1 MQMVVSDGR
10 LDVTAIAVGIGSIYG
25 WKFPFTVM
33 LYSGDSKSTAVSSVI
48 FSSLQGSLP
57 SGKTTMRVIS
67 L

>member
-10 LDVTAIAVGIGSIYG
+10 LDVTAIG
-25 WKFPFTVM
+25 WDRIHLWMDIP
-33 LYSGDSKSTAVSSVI
+33 LHSHALLGDSKSTAVSSVI
-48 FSSLQGSLP
+48 FASLQGSLP